1 MEKRVESKTRLR
13 AKNPKTTTGGE
24 KLEKQNADVRIYI
37 HRLDAYS
44 FNLLGDT
51 FPNGKYGEA
60 GTWFSCVFPNSV
72 EITWYK
78 GGE

>member
-24 KLEKQNADVRIYI
+24 KLEKYKAIVKVHI
-37 HRLDAYS
+37 HRLDTYS

-51 FPNGKYGEA
+51 FPNGKYGGE
-60 GTWFSCVFPNSV
+60 GTWFSCIFPNDV
-72 EITWYK
+72 EITWYRR
-78 GGE
+78 